1 MRVFRI
7 EKHPGDAFW
16 REWHSG
22 WRASVVRTEAEG
34 GDTLFM
40 WVLGWGPGLCMLEVR
55 SWTAGQPHGEHG
67 V

>member
-40 WVLGWGPGLCMLEVR
+40 WVLGWGPGLCMLGGQELDSR
-55 SWTAGQPHGEHG
+55 AASW
-67 V
+67 

>member
-40 WVLGWGPGLCMLEVR
+40 CHERGWLSLCRELL
-55 SWTAGQPHGEHG
+55 
-67 V
+67 